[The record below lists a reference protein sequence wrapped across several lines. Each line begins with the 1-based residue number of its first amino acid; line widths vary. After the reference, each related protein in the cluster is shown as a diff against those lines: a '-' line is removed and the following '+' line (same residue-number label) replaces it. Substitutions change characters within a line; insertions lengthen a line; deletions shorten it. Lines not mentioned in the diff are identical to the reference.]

1 MGLFKWPLLCVSSL
15 PRSLRAHGGPF
26 SLSVS
31 ARARVALSWGTGVGT
46 SAGSAG
52 LKFPDLQHQRV
63 QYGRAFSIHIFFLP
77 PGILWSVAQFSG
89 CVTLGYVEGFGR
101 GPGMLL
107 KRLILPFKLPVNQ
120 LITLFNV
127 FF

>member
-1 MGLFKWPLLCVSSL
+1 MGLFKWPPLCASSL

-52 LKFPDLQHQRV
+52 PKFPDLQHQRV
-63 QYGRAFSIHIFFLP
+63 QYGRAFSIHIFFSSSWHIVVSGTIFGVCDI
-77 PGILWSVAQFSG
+77 GI
-89 CVTLGYVEGFGR
+89 C
-101 GPGMLL
+101 
-107 KRLILPFKLPVNQ
+107 
-120 LITLFNV
+120 
-127 FF
+127 